1 MNRRLKLASVALLAL
16 MVTSCG
22 TYKRLAYVQDM
33 EPGITYSMPMSPDAK
48 IAKGDKLSIMVTC
61 STPTLAAPFNII
73 SGVDAVD
80 PTQAVGSE
88 MVAAAGRGDA
98 LTTTANT
105 PGYDVDNDG
114 YINFP
119 VLGRIQVE
127 GNTLKQVKDYI
138 EGELISR
145 KYINDPVVVVTFL
158 NFQITMLGDVGVGN
172 YMIPN
177 GKVNMFEALAMA
189 GDLKDTAQRDN
200 IWVIR
205 TVDGK
210 RRLYTINLKTKD
222 CFYSPAFFLQQNDMV
237 YVPPKDN
244 KYDQRITD
252 RNSAINVVF
261 GAIGTI
267 MNVLLWSRM
276 LGR

>member
-61 STPTLAAPFNII
+61 STPALAAPFNII
-73 SGVDAVD
+73 SGVEAVD
-80 PTQAVGSE
+80 PTQSAGAE
-88 MVAAAGRGDA
+88 MVTAGQGDA
-98 LTTTANT
+98 LTTIANT

-172 YMIPN
+172 YNIPN

-189 GDLKDTAQRDN
+189 GDLEQTAQRDN

-210 RRLYTINLKTKD
+210 RKLYTINLKTKD

-244 KYDQRITD
+244 KYDQRTMD
-252 RNSAINVVF
+252 KTTFVNTLF
-261 GAIGTI
+261 GAVGTI